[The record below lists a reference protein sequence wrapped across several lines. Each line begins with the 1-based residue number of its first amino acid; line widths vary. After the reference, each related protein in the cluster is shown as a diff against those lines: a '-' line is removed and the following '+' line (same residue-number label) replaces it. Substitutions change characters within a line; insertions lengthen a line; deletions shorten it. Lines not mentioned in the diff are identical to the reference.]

1 MPETTSA
8 PAGAT
13 STAPAPSRRPRPVPM
28 RVLGVWLAV
37 LALLAGFGTASAA
50 AGEKAHH
57 PRARVS
63 LAGVWDLTVNVHAP
77 DGISTT
83 TPRFVFLANHQLTA
97 EGPPDGNGQPLYA
110 ATGFWTEK
118 ADGTIA
124 FYINHGG
131 AEGGAIP
138 GDVQAVHM
146 GRITGRTFST
156 TAYAFVMVA
165 ANQPLQ
171 GPVDVDSTAT
181 RVSGLPAS

>member
-13 STAPAPSRRPRPVPM
+13 LPAPSRRALPVPL

-37 LALLAGFGTASAA
+37 LTLLAGFGTASAT
-50 AGEKAHH
+50 AGESGRH
-57 PRARVS
+57 PRAAKVS

-77 DGISTT
+77 DGVSTT
-83 TPRFVFLANHQLTA
+83 TPRFVFRADHQLTA
-97 EGPPDGNGQPLYA
+97 EGPPDENGQPLYSA
-110 ATGFWTEK
+110 RGFWTEK
-118 ADGTIA
+118 ANGTIA

-146 GRITGRTFST
+146 GRISGRTFHT
-156 TAYAFVMVA
+156 TAYAFVTVA
-165 ANQPLQ
+165 PDQPLV